1 MKKNHRF
8 AISWLPQSET
18 RIGRHTDSKSGER
31 IRNPNQLT
39 LSDLVWSSA
48 LQPFDHIFDGY
59 QTTGLDLVQRLGLSG
74 QPLVARQRPRTPF
87 RRPTVFLN
95 DPRTRHA
102 HPLGP
107 ECPRQLPL
115 PVPVPIPLPKRVLS
129 TVSAAPEK
137 LRKFLLKNG
146 LDRGSDVLP

>member
-59 QTTGLDLVQRLGLSG
+59 QTTGLDLVRHPIPQFFLLRTREPRPDGLRQERVGLDGAAAFRITSKIAAIFVQRVGGFVGDCLRSG
-74 QPLVARQRPRTPF
+74 ERARQ
-87 RRPTVFLN
+87 
-95 DPRTRHA
+95 TRNV
-102 HPLGP
+102 
-107 ECPRQLPL
+107 RYF
-115 PVPVPIPLPKRVLS
+115 
-129 TVSAAPEK
+129 T
-137 LRKFLLKNG
+137 
-146 LDRGSDVLP
+146 